1 MLRLLIAVTF
11 LQFVLPYSYNNAGNL
26 GCIVTKNILFSQGN
40 MIRHLKKEEM
50 DQYKKYKKELASFNS
65 IISEAFKKAE
75 ENDGKNVTVPPMPK
89 RPSLPSFCTGAD
101 TTMYIFGACSVQ
113 NNKVYVGHTFARELD
128 DKEKVKL
135 YEFAKKLSAV
145 TPGTTPPADIY
156 KGLEFCTEL

>member
-26 GCIVTKNILFSQGN
+26 GCIVT
-40 MIRHLKKEEM
+40 
-50 DQYKKYKKELASFNS
+50 